1 MFNNVIR
8 PSILGIFLNKYSK
21 IEFDNKYLYLFI
33 KNKQEESFSWRDATG
48 FVKINSDIFNSSIEF
63 NFDSI
68 HLKINFLRKSDCE
81 NSFNIINVLYRFF
94 EILIL

>member
-33 KNKQEESFSWRDATG
+33 KNKQEESFSWRDSTG
-48 FVKINSDIFNSSIEF
+48 IVKINSGIFNSSIEF
-63 NFDSI
+63 TFDST
-68 HLKINFLRKSDCE
+68 HLKINFLKKSDCE
-81 NSFNIINVLYRFF
+81 NSFNTEYLELNRYPD
-94 EILIL
+94 